1 MENWRNFISKENSQ
15 KDVLNE
21 QEGGNFFNPDI
32 PLKLSDVDPEKAKK
46 VATSGRKDGD
56 EDDDDI
62 KADHKP
68 DGVASV
74 KDLKPS
80 QSSMNIKKAMAF
92 VLNMLWDGN
101 QELNPGGDL
110 GAMISK
116 DRYIMDGHHRWIA
129 TSMIDPNLK
138 VGGYLVQFPAK
149 QLVAVLNTMT
159 KGLYGEMTGKEGTG
173 GFDQFKAEPI
183 KKQLMQYL
191 NAGVW
196 QMKPEDV
203 TQVLQKFTESQESG
217 EGLVDLA
224 VAKIVS
230 NLKDISLAIPNWASK
245 REDMPVIDGPNVSKA
260 ADSLNKGEVDWNQPV
275 AANRK
280 EKNK

>member
-21 QEGGNFFNPDI
+21 QEGGSFFNPDI

-56 EDDDDI
+56 ENDDDI
-62 KADHKP
+62 KADYKP
-68 DGVASV
+68 DGVAPV
-74 KDLKPS
+74 GKLKPS
-80 QSSMNIKKAMAF
+80 QSSMNIEKALAF
-92 VLNMLWDGN
+92 VLNMLNPDH
-101 QELNPGGDL
+101 ELQAGGDL
-110 GAMISK
+110 EALISK
-116 DRYIMDGHHRWIA
+116 DRFIMDGHHRWIA
-129 TSMIDPNLK
+129 TAMIDPTLK

-159 KGLYGEMTGKEGTG
+159 KGLFGQMQGNEATG
-173 GFDQFKAEPI
+173 GFEQFKPGPM

-203 TQVLQKFTESQESG
+203 TQVLQKFTGSQESG

-224 VAKIVS
+224 VAKMVS
-230 NLKDISLAIPNWASK
+230 NLKGISLAVPSWAAE
-245 REDMPVIDGPNVSKA
+245 REDMPVIDKPNVPKA
-260 ADSLNKGEVDWNQPV
+260 AKALNTGEVDWNQPL